1 LIKEVTLMKQYKNV
15 EIEIELTADV
25 ITTSEKVT
33 TEDIIIDWGSGA
45 SSAFEL

>member
-1 LIKEVTLMKQYKNV
+1 MKKYEVLELDVM
-15 EIEIELTADV
+15 LTAEV

-33 TEDIIIDWGSGA
+33 TEDIIVDWGSGA